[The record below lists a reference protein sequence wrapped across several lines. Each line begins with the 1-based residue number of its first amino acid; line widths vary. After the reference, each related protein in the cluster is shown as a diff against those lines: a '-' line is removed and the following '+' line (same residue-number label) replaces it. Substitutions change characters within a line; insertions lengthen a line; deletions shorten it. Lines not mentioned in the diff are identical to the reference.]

1 MEKEKS
7 MDVSTTEITHK
18 HADPL
23 HSSEKGASDLRT
35 KTCIIINIIA
45 TVAIVYVNKAIF
57 SNPNFRQCQ
66 LLFVAYHFGVTW
78 LTLFLASR
86 QPIGLFSPA
95 RTSLLT
101 ILPLTVAMGANVV
114 LMNLSLAYSSV
125 IFSQIVRILL
135 APLTALMNLVIY
147 NARIPSLAVA
157 ALVPACLGVGLVSY
171 IEGTTKASGTTS
183 TSMLGVIFAF
193 SGVAVSALYTVWVSA
208 YHRTLKLTTAQL
220 LLNQLPL
227 GISMLVGTSFFTD
240 KYPNWTEV
248 NGQQWAMVALSGLC
262 AMLINVSQFY
272 IITNAG
278 PVSSTVVGHL
288 KTILIVGL
296 GWIVKHEA
304 VGHESALGIALAVLG
319 IIGYSYALHL
329 ERNK

>member
-1 MEKEKS
+1 MEKDNEKS
-7 MDVSTTEITHK
+7 VDISTIQITHK
-18 HADPL
+18 HVDPSN
-23 HSSEKGASDLRT
+23 SSEKGAPDLRT

-45 TVAIVYVNKAIF
+45 TVAIVYVNKSIF
-57 SNPNFRQCQ
+57 SDPNFRECQ
-66 LLFVAYHFGVTW
+66 LLFVAYHFTVTW

-86 QPIGLFSPA
+86 QPIGLFTPA

-135 APLTALMNLVIY
+135 APLTAMMNLVIY
-147 NARIPSLAVA
+147 GARIPSLAVA
-157 ALVPACLGVGLVSY
+157 ALVPASLGVALVSY
-171 IEGTTKASGTTS
+171 IEGAAKGSATAS

-227 GISMLVGTSFFTD
+227 GITILLGTSFFTD
-240 KYPNWTEV
+240 KYPEWTEV
-248 NGQQWAMVALSGLC
+248 SGQQWAMVALSGFC

-288 KTILIVGL
+288 KTILIIGL
-296 GWIVKHEA
+296 GWVVKHEA
-304 VGHESALGIALAVLG
+304 VGHESALGIAFAVLG
-319 IIGYSYALHL
+319 IFG
-329 ERNK
+329 